1 MSENRTLTVELWPLE
16 DIERELLSICNDAA
30 HLPPGP
36 TADRIQGCAG
46 AALETL
52 QKALGRE

>member
-1 MSENRTLTVELWPLE
+1 MSANRILEVELWPLE
-16 DIERELLSICNDAA
+16 DIERELLSICNEAQ
-30 HLPPGP
+30 HLPPGA

-52 QKALGRE
+52 QKVLGRE